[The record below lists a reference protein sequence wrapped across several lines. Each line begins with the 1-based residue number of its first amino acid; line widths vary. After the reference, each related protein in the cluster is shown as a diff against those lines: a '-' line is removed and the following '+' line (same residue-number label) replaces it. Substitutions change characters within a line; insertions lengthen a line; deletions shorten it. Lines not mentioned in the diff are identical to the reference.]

1 MATNRITGLVLLAVG
16 VVLLIIGIS
25 ATQSVGDQFS
35 RFFTG
40 EFTDSTMWML
50 IGGAICAIV
59 GLGLTF
65 SGSTRE
71 TPPY

>member
-1 MATNRITGLVLLAVG
+1 MGSGRITGLVLLALG
-16 VVLLIIGIS
+16 VVLLVMGIT
-25 ATQSVGDQFS
+25 ATDSVADQFS

-50 IGGAICAIV
+50 IGGVVSTIV

-65 SGSTRE
+65 AGAPRE
-71 TPPY
+71 TP

>member
-1 MATNRITGLVLLAVG
+1 MGTGRITGLVLLALG
-16 VVLLIIGIS
+16 VVLLIMGIT
-25 ATQSVGDQFS
+25 ATDSVGDQMS

-50 IGGAICAIV
+50 IGGTVSAIV

-65 SGSTRE
+65 AGAPRE
-71 TPPY
+71 TPH

>member
-1 MATNRITGLVLLAVG
+1 MGTGRITGLVLLALG
-16 VVLLIIGIS
+16 VVLLVMGITAS
-25 ATQSVGDQFS
+25 DSVGDQMS

-50 IGGAICAIV
+50 VGGIVSTIV

-65 SGSTRE
+65 SGAPRE
-71 TPPY
+71 TP